1 MMSDRQTVLDVVGSL
16 PESATWA
23 DISDALLSL
32 VARRGTP
39 ADVARL
45 YRAGLTAD
53 ALADYLN
60 PAAEV
65 SLEAAVA
72 DLEARGAARE
82 SA

>member
-1 MMSDRQTVLDVVGSL
+1 MSDRQRVLEAVGQL
-16 PESATWA
+16 PDSATWG
-23 DISDALLSL
+23 DISDALLGL

-53 ALADYLN
+53 DLAEYLD
-60 PAAEV
+60 PAADV
-65 SLEAAVA
+65 SLEAALA
-72 DLEARGAARE
+72 ELMSRPPARE

>member
-1 MMSDRQTVLDVVGSL
+1 MSDRQTVLDAVGRL

-23 DISDALLSL
+23 DISDALLGL

-53 ALADYLN
+53 ALAEYMD
-60 PAAEV
+60 PAAELSFEAV
-65 SLEAAVA
+65 LAELEAQPP
-72 DLEARGAARE
+72 ARE